1 MVLTSISIWYQDPEQ
16 WKLFHHDAG
25 DERDVALEHTER
37 SVDMESKEDK
47 ENKNMTRSMSVN
59 EKILEEVVG
68 DVKKMNGT
76 GEKLFNEAIAK
87 MSSTIIDQSIVTN
100 KNINHC

>member
-16 WKLFHHDAG
+16 WKLFHHDAR

-47 ENKNMTRSMSVN
+47 ENMNSARSMSVN
-59 EKILEEVVG
+59 EKISEEVVG

-76 GEKLFNEAIAK
+76 GEKLLNEAIAK
-87 MSSTIIDQSIVTN
+87 ISSTIV
-100 KNINHC
+100 